1 MPNNKQAG
9 WRVVVFTI
17 PDVPFDVPFF
27 SHFSLIIKLPT
38 AQSCWGRMSCHS
50 SHWRTY
56 IGQRLRG
63 SFYMQP
69 PPGLASVQL
78 QGIEWDSTPSSE
90 DAGSSDTR
98 TCRLNFE
105 DMCVEA
111 DEQLF
116 NRLINNTNHVIHSLL
131 PPPATGS
138 QNYNLR
144 HRVHTLQLPE
154 HSTRLSDSN
163 FLVRL
168 LYRDCY

>member
-98 TCRLNFE
+98 TGYSNIRLKT
-105 DMCVEA
+105 CVEA
-111 DEQLF
+111 DEA
-116 NRLINNTNHVIHSLL
+116 I
-131 PPPATGS
+131 
-138 QNYNLR
+138 
-144 HRVHTLQLPE
+144 
-154 HSTRLSDSN
+154 
-163 FLVRL
+163 L
-168 LYRDCY
+168 LYGSFLKIVINILFTHHCKHASCRVLLNEYVMLCYVSYSIDLSIILITY